1 MWKAELSLKRQI
13 FTKFKFPLPED
24 YEDLQKLLAG
34 QILSYVPSL
43 VYVLAEVC
51 VNGDILESSKM

>member
-24 YEDLQKLLAG
+24 YEDLQKLFAG
-34 QILSYVPSL
+34 QITSNVPFL
-43 VYVLAEVC
+43 VCALAEVC
-51 VNGDILESSKM
+51 VNNDILESTKI